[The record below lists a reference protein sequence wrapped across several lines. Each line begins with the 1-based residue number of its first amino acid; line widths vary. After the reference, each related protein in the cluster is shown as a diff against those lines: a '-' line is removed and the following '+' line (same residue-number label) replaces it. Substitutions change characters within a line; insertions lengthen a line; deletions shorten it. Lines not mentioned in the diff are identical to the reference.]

1 MTQLIAPEQRLK
13 HKRKLALTI
22 AKALWKTRKQPP
34 DVWGAA
40 NRIYGPGTG
49 VPGRRDPTLT
59 PYNIMFGRAF
69 TEGYR
74 GRRYKRVILVEGA
87 QGGKTETFLDVIGE
101 RLDNRPAPML
111 YVGPSKEFV
120 TDQFEPR
127 LTEMFGQSTSLA
139 SKVVGGLDSKKQK
152 KTLKRIAG
160 TRLRLA
166 HAGSSTA
173 LKSDPAAIALVDEY
187 DEMLKNVKGQGDPL
201 GLVEARGDTY
211 ADFVVGV
218 TSTPSTGLVQVEY
231 DEHSGLEFWRVG
243 EGEEVSS
250 PIWKLWQGGT
260 RHHFVW
266 PCPHCGE
273 YFVPRSTLLAFP
285 AGATPAEVERTAH
298 LVCPKCGGVIENE
311 HKPQMNASGLF
322 VAPGQKIV
330 NGEVVGDPPDVND
343 LSIWVSGLC
352 SPFKTFGARAAA
364 LVTAHNTGEAAKIQT
379 ATNSQFGECY
389 IERGGDVPSWE
400 VLKGRALPYELG
412 TVPDAARFLTCGIDV
427 QKNRVVYVVRAW
439 GPKATSWLV
448 AHGEVMG
455 DTAQTEVWDDL
466 EEFLRAPIGGRL
478 IKLVFID
485 SGFRPGK
492 PFQVPVNRVYEFCR
506 RMRKFVFAS
515 KGSSNS
521 MIRPLI
527 QAKLEVNKDGGAEKY
542 GLDLMRLDTD
552 HWKSFVHE
560 RLGWETTKAG
570 AWHTSHE
577 ASDDYFRQVVA
588 ETRVISEGKPKWL
601 AIARDNHYLDCEAM
615 AAAAAYLLNAQYLR
629 GDMEDKAS
637 DESTATTEVASIA
650 SDDATPAKP
659 KAPPQDRQ
667 ARLRA
672 LAAQL
677 NR

>member
-1 MTQLIAPEQRLK
+1 M
-13 HKRKLALTI
+13 
-22 AKALWKTRKQPP
+22 
-34 DVWGAA
+34 
-40 NRIYGPGTG
+40 
-49 VPGRRDPTLT
+49 LT

-69 TEGYR
+69 THGYM

-120 TDQFEPR
+120 TDQLEPR
-127 LTEMFGQSTSLA
+127 LTEMLGQSPSLA

-218 TSTPSTGLVQVEY
+218 TSTPSTGLVQTEY
-231 DEHSGLEFWRVG
+231 DEHSGLEFWKPG

-260 RHHFVW
+260 RHHFCW

-273 YFVPRSTLLAFP
+273 YFVPRSTLLVYP
-285 AGATPAEVERTAH
+285 AGATPAEVERVATIA
-298 LVCPKCGGVIENE
+298 CPKCGGIIEE
-311 HKPQMNASGLF
+311 SHKPEMNANGLF
-322 VAPGQKIV
+322 VAPGQRIV
-330 NGEVVGDPPDVND
+330 NGGVEGLPPDVND

-364 LVTAHNTGEAAKIQT
+364 LVTAQRTSEAAKIQT
-379 ATNSQFGECY
+379 AINSQFGECF
-389 IERGGDVPSWE
+389 IERGGDLPTWE
-400 VLKGRALPYELG
+400 VLKSRAMAYALN
-412 TVPDAARFLTCGIDV
+412 TVADVARFMTCGIDV
-427 QKNRVVYVVRAW
+427 QKNRLVYVVRAW

-448 AHGEVMG
+448 AHGEIMG
-455 DTAQTEVWDDL
+455 DTSQTDVWDSL
-466 EEFLRAPIGGRL
+466 EEFLRAPIDGRL

-492 PFQVPVNRVYEFCR
+492 PFQVPFNRVYEFCR

-515 KGSSNS
+515 KGSSNA
-521 MIRPLI
+521 MVRPLI

-570 AWHTSHE
+570 AWHTSTE
-577 ASDDYFRQVVA
+577 AADDYFKQVVA

-629 GDMEDKAS
+629 GGDEDKPS
-637 DESTATTEVASIA
+637 DESNATTEVASID
-650 SDDATPAKP
+650 STEEPSTPKP
-659 KAPPQDRQ
+659 AAPRPDRN

>member
-1 MTQLIAPEQRLK
+1 M
-13 HKRKLALTI
+13 
-22 AKALWKTRKQPP
+22 
-34 DVWGAA
+34 
-40 NRIYGPGTG
+40 
-49 VPGRRDPTLT
+49 PGRRDPMLT
-59 PYNIMFGRAF
+59 PYNIMFARAF

-127 LTEMFGQSTSLA
+127 LTEMFGQSASLA
-139 SKVVGGLDSKKQK
+139 TKVVGGLDSKKQK

-201 GLVEARGDTY
+201 GLVEARGFTY
-211 ADFVVGV
+211 ADFVAGV
-218 TSTPSTGLVQVEY
+218 TSTPSMGLVQIEH
-231 DEHSGLEFWRVG
+231 DEQSGLEFWRVG

-266 PCPHCGE
+266 RCPHCE
-273 YFVPRSTLLAFP
+273 DYFVPRSTLLVFP
-285 AGATPAEVERTAH
+285 AGATPAEVERVAYI
-298 LVCPKCGGVIENE
+298 VCPKCGCEITDE
-311 HKPQMNASGLF
+311 HKPTMNANGLF
-322 VAPGQKIV
+322 VAPGQRIV
-330 NGEVVGDPPDVND
+330 DGEVVGDPPDVND
-343 LSIWVSGLC
+343 LSMWVSGLC
-352 SPFKTFGARAAA
+352 SPFRTFGARAAS
-364 LVTAHNTGEAAKIQT
+364 LVTAQRTGEASKIQT
-379 ATNSQFGECY
+379 ATNAEFGECF
-389 IERGGDVPSWE
+389 IERGGELPSWE
-400 VLKGRALPYELG
+400 VLKGRALEYALG
-412 TVPDAARFLTCGIDV
+412 VVPDAARFLTCGVDV
-427 QKNRVVYVVRAW
+427 QKTRVVFVVRAW

-448 AHGEVMG
+448 AHGEIMG
-455 DTAQTEVWDDL
+455 DTSQPEVWDDL
-466 EEFLRAPIGGRL
+466 EEMLRSPIGGRL
-478 IKLVFID
+478 IKLVFLD

-492 PFQVPVNRVYEFCR
+492 PFQIPVNRVYEFCR
-506 RMRKFVFAS
+506 RLRNFVFAS
-515 KGSSNS
+515 KGASTS
-521 MIRPLI
+521 MIRPII
-527 QAKLEVNKDGGAEKY
+527 QAKLEVNKHGGAEKY

-560 RLGWETTKAG
+560 RLGWDATKAG

-577 ASDDYFRQVVA
+577 AADDYFKQVVA

-629 GDMEDKAS
+629 GEEKNES
-637 DESTATTEVASIA
+637 NESTAVTEVASIE
-650 SDDATPAKP
+650 STDGPAP
-659 KAPPQDRQ
+659 QAAPRPDKA
-667 ARLRA
+667 ARLKA

-677 NR
+677 SR

>member
-1 MTQLIAPEQRLK
+1 M
-13 HKRKLALTI
+13 
-22 AKALWKTRKQPP
+22 
-34 DVWGAA
+34 
-40 NRIYGPGTG
+40 
-49 VPGRRDPTLT
+49 LT

-69 TEGYR
+69 THGYM

-120 TDQFEPR
+120 TDQLEPR
-127 LTEMFGQSTSLA
+127 LTEMLGQSTSLA

-218 TSTPSTGLVQVEY
+218 TSTPSTGLVQTEY
-231 DEHSGLEFWRVG
+231 DEATGLEFWKPG

-266 PCPHCGE
+266 RCPHCSD
-273 YFVPRSTLLAFP
+273 YFVPRSTLLVYP
-285 AGATPAEVERTAH
+285 ADATPAEVERVATIA
-298 LVCPKCGGVIENE
+298 CPRCGGIIEE
-311 HKPQMNASGLF
+311 SHKPEMNASGLF
-322 VAPGQKIV
+322 VAPGQRIV
-330 NGEVVGDPPDVND
+330 NGAVEGSPPDVND

-364 LVTAHNTGEAAKIQT
+364 LVTAQRTGEAAKVQT
-379 ATNSQFGECY
+379 ATNSQFGECFV
-389 IERGGDVPSWE
+389 ERGGDLPTWE
-400 VLKGRALPYELG
+400 VLKSRAMAYSLN

-427 QKNRVVYVVRAW
+427 QKSRVVFVVRAW

-448 AHGEVMG
+448 AHGEIMG
-455 DTAQTEVWDDL
+455 ETSQTEVWDDL
-466 EEFLRAPIGGRL
+466 EEYLRTPIGGRL

-521 MIRPLI
+521 MIRPII

-552 HWKSFVHE
+552 HWKSYVHE
-560 RLGWETTKAG
+560 RLGWDATKQG
-570 AWHTSHE
+570 AWHTSQE
-577 ASDDYFRQVVA
+577 CTDDYFKQVVA

-629 GDMEDKAS
+629 GGAEEKAS
-637 DESTATTEVASIA
+637 DESNATTEVASIESGEA
-650 SDDATPAKP
+650 PTTKPA
-659 KAPPQDRQ
+659 APRPDRN